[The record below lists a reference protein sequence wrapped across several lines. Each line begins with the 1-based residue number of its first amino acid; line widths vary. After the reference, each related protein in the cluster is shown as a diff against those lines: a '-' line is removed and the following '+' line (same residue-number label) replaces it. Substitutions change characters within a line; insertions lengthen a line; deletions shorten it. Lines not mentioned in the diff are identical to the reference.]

1 MVFPIDIKHQCLARP
16 DIERHPV
23 VAHREVMYSGI
34 IDDEV
39 RFKASV
45 RMDGDYGGSA
55 FISYVIVRINQYG
68 SESQFGT
75 VAIQESAYVNR
86 VFPEEGCLWGCL
98 QDSGCYYLSFRVS

>member
-1 MVFPIDIKHQCLARP
+1 MYKLWMHRVDSLEQSKTLQPEAMQMLKNDVMINYGAWP

-68 SESQFGT
+68 SENKG
-75 VAIQESAYVNR
+75 N
-86 VFPEEGCLWGCL
+86 PGLL
-98 QDSGCYYLSFRVS
+98 

>member
-1 MVFPIDIKHQCLARP
+1 
-16 DIERHPV
+16 
-23 VAHREVMYSGI
+23 MYSGI

-75 VAIQESAYVNR
+75 VAIRNPR
-86 VFPEEGCLWGCL
+86 M
-98 QDSGCYYLSFRVS
+98 